1 MQRDIRFIVKQFQI
15 GGELAEA
22 RPYGSGHINDTYV
35 VICNHNGECVRYIL
49 QKINHYVFKD
59 PAGLMENIMR
69 VTEHIHNKL
78 KSEKTSDLSRRVMTV
93 ISTKDDRSYYKDS
106 EGNFWRLYTFIENAR
121 TFDLPESLDHI
132 YEAARAFGV
141 FEKMLL
147 DLPGPPLHETIAGFH
162 NGPERFRTFKQAVE
176 DDVCNRAEGVK
187 NEIEFLLK
195 NGWIFDVSPQLVESG
210 RIPVRITHNDTKINN
225 VMIDDKSGK
234 GLCVID
240 LDTVMSGLSLYDFGD
255 IMRTTVTSASEAE
268 RDLSKVQV
276 EMSRFEA
283 VVKGYLSAAGEFL
296 NEAERDNLV
305 HGAKMMSLI
314 MGTRFLTD
322 YLLGDR
328 YYKIDFESHNLDRC
342 RTQLKLFESVT
353 EQQERMNAI
362 VEKVFKEDISI

>member
-1 MQRDIRFIVKQFQI
+1 M
-15 GGELAEA
+15 
-22 RPYGSGHINDTYV
+22 
-35 VICNHNGECVRYIL
+35 
-49 QKINHYVFKD
+49 
-59 PAGLMENIMR
+59 
-69 VTEHIHNKL
+69 
-78 KSEKTSDLSRRVMTV
+78 
-93 ISTKDDRSYYKDS
+93 
-106 EGNFWRLYTFIENAR
+106 
-121 TFDLPESLDHI
+121 
-132 YEAARAFGV
+132 

-162 NGPERFRTFKQAVE
+162 NGLERFKTFKQAVE

-195 NGWIFDVSPQLVESG
+195 NGWIFDVSPQLVESS

-276 EMSRFEA
+276 EMPRFEA

-305 HGAKMMSLI
+305 HSAKMMSLI

>member
-1 MQRDIRFIVKQFQI
+1 M
-15 GGELAEA
+15 
-22 RPYGSGHINDTYV
+22 
-35 VICNHNGECVRYIL
+35 
-49 QKINHYVFKD
+49 
-59 PAGLMENIMR
+59 
-69 VTEHIHNKL
+69 
-78 KSEKTSDLSRRVMTV
+78 
-93 ISTKDDRSYYKDS
+93 
-106 EGNFWRLYTFIENAR
+106 
-121 TFDLPESLDHI
+121 
-132 YEAARAFGV
+132 
-141 FEKMLL
+141 
-147 DLPGPPLHETIAGFH
+147 
-162 NGPERFRTFKQAVE
+162 
-176 DDVCNRAEGVK
+176 
-187 NEIEFLLK
+187 
-195 NGWIFDVSPQLVESG
+195 
-210 RIPVRITHNDTKINN
+210 
-225 VMIDDKSGK
+225 
-234 GLCVID
+234 
-240 LDTVMSGLSLYDFGD
+240 SLYDFGD

-276 EMSRFEA
+276 EMPRFEA